1 MTRRQQP
8 PSPRPRVLP
17 HSPDSEASILG
28 GILLRNEVLSQ
39 LDTLETEDF
48 YDLKHRVVFQA
59 IRNLEAAARPID
71 VVTLENEIA
80 KAGKLEA
87 IGGVA
92 FLGELTLRV
101 PTADNVEAYARI
113 IVDKRIARDVIQML
127 SDVMDEAYADGIEGE
142 QLCHD
147 ISAALNAIRTRE
159 DEPIVTMAELISRE
173 ARKALEDAEARLAGK
188 AVYVGVPTGFAAL
201 DHNVG
206 GVPIGIPTLVIAR
219 PGNGKT
225 TIAMA
230 LAAASNR
237 IAGMDSLLVSYED
250 SGQSFAQRG
259 IAQESG
265 LSTELIRARRL
276 GTDDVV
282 ELTAGWAASKSRT
295 ESFLS
300 ASGMTVEAL
309 VRRVRRENMRRKL
322 AGKKPLRQVIVDYI
336 QKIPNPPH
344 ARTRDEGLAY
354 ISQQLSTMAVRE
366 DCALVVCCQLNREV
380 ERRDDNIPRLSDIR
394 DSGALE
400 ADGKLILG
408 LRYPYYYDRDETL
421 KNTLEVHCLKNHN
434 GEAGRCIILFW
445 DVKSNAVYDN
455 ELSYQHA
462 RALRRRNR

>member
-1 MTRRQQP
+1 MTRREQP
-8 PSPRPRVLP
+8 PIRVLP
-17 HSPDSEASILG
+17 HNGEAEASILG
-28 GILLRNEVLSQ
+28 GIILRNDVLSQ

-48 YDLKHRVVFQA
+48 YDNRHKVVFQA
-59 IRNLEAAARPID
+59 IRNLEAASRPVDI
-71 VVTLENEIA
+71 VTLENEIL
-80 KAGKLEA
+80 KSGKLDA

-101 PTADNVEAYARI
+101 PTADNVEAYAKI
-113 IVDKRIARDVIQML
+113 VVDKRISRDVIQML
-127 SDVMDEAYADGIEGE
+127 SNVMDEAYADEIEGD

-147 ISAALNAIRTRE
+147 ISAALNAIRTR
-159 DEPIVTMAELISRE
+159 DDAPIVTMAELIARE
-173 ARKALEDAEARLAGK
+173 ARSAIEDAEARMAGK
-188 AVYVGVPTGFAAL
+188 TVYVGVPTGFAAI

-206 GVPIGIPTLVIAR
+206 GIPIGIPTLVIAR

-250 SGQSFAQRG
+250 GGQSFGQRG

-276 GTDDVV
+276 GVDDIA
-282 ELTAGWAASKSRT
+282 ELSAGWAASHART

-300 ASGMTVEAL
+300 ASGMTVDAL

-322 AGKKPLRQVIVDYI
+322 SGKNPLRQVIVDYV

-344 ARTRDEGLAY
+344 TNTRNDGLAY

-366 DCALVVCCQLNREV
+366 DVALVVCCQLNRET
-380 ERRDDNIPRLSDIR
+380 ERRDDTVPRLSDIR

-400 ADGKLILG
+400 ADGKFILG
-408 LRYPYYYDRDETL
+408 LRYPYYYDRSDDSL

-445 DVKSNAVYDN
+445 DVKSNTLYNN
-455 ELSYQHA
+455 ELDYQQA
-462 RALRRRNR
+462 RALRRRAAR

>member
-1 MTRRQQP
+1 M
-8 PSPRPRVLP
+8 LP
-17 HSPDSEASILG
+17 HDLASEAGVLG
-28 GILLRNEVLSQ
+28 GVILRNEVLSQ
-39 LDTLETEDF
+39 LDTLEVEDF
-48 YDLKHRVVFQA
+48 YDHKHKVVFQA
-59 IRNLEAAARPID
+59 MRNLEAASSPID
-71 VVTLENEIA
+71 IITLENEIA

-101 PTADNVEAYARI
+101 PTADNVGHYARLV
-113 IVDKRIARDVIQML
+113 VDKHVTRQVILML
-127 SDVMDEAYADGIEGE
+127 SDVMDEAFADEIEGE

-147 ISAALNAIRTRE
+147 ISTALNSIRTR
-159 DEPIVTMAELISRE
+159 DEAPIVTMAELIARE
-173 ARKALEDAEARLAGK
+173 ARQAITDAEARLAGK
-188 AVYVGVPTGFAAL
+188 TVYVGVPTGFMAL

-206 GVPIGIPTLVIAR
+206 GVQIGIPTLVIAR

-230 LAAASNR
+230 FAAAAKR
-237 IAGMDSLLVSYED
+237 IADMDSLLVSYED
-250 SGQSFAQRG
+250 SGQSFGQRG

-276 GTDDVV
+276 GVDDIT
-282 ELTAGWAASKSRT
+282 EISAGWAASHART

-322 AGKKPLRQVIVDYI
+322 AGKKPLRQVIVDYV

-354 ISQQLSTMAVRE
+354 ISQQLSTMGVRE

-380 ERRDDNIPRLSDIR
+380 ERRDDTVPRLSDIR

-400 ADGKLILG
+400 QDGKLILG
-408 LRYPYYYDRDETL
+408 LRWPYLYDRDETL
-421 KNTLEVHCLKNHN
+421 KNTLELHVLKNHN
-434 GEAGRCIILFW
+434 GEPGRCIILFW
-445 DVKSNAVYDN
+445 DVKSNSVFNN
-455 ELSYQHA
+455 ELDYQQA
-462 RALRRRNR
+462 RALRRGRQR

>member
-1 MTRRQQP
+1 MTRREQP
-8 PSPRPRVLP
+8 PIRVLP
-17 HSPDSEASILG
+17 HNGEAEASILG
-28 GILLRNEVLSQ
+28 GIILRNEVLSQ
-39 LDTLETEDF
+39 IDTLETEDF
-48 YDLKHRVVFQA
+48 YDNRHKVVFAA
-59 IRNLEAAARPID
+59 IRNLEAAERPID
-71 VVTLENEIA
+71 IVTLENEIQ
-80 KAGKLEA
+80 KAGKLDA
-87 IGGVA
+87 LGGVA

-101 PTADNVEAYARI
+101 PTADNVEAYAKI
-113 IVDKRIARDVIQML
+113 VVDKRISREVIQML
-127 SDVMDEAYADGIEGE
+127 SNVMDEAYADEIEGE

-147 ISAALNAIRTRE
+147 ISAALNAIRTR
-159 DEPIVTMAELISRE
+159 DDAPIVTMAELIARE
-173 ARKALEDAEARLAGK
+173 ARSAIEDSEARRNGK
-188 AVYVGVPTGFAAL
+188 AVYVGVPTGFAAI
-201 DHNVG
+201 DHNIG

-230 LAAASNR
+230 IAAASNR

-250 SGQSFAQRG
+250 GGQSFGQRG

-265 LSTELIRARRL
+265 ISTELIRARRL
-276 GTDDVV
+276 GIDDIA
-282 ELTAGWAASKSRT
+282 EISAGWAASHART

-322 AGKKPLRQVIVDYI
+322 AGKKPLRQVIVDYV

-366 DCALVVCCQLNREV
+366 DTALVVCCQLNREV
-380 ERRDDNIPRLSDIR
+380 ERRDDTVPRLSDIR

-400 ADGKLILG
+400 QDGKLILG
-408 LRYPYYYDRDETL
+408 IRYPYYYDRSDDSL

-445 DVKSNAVYDN
+445 DVKSNALYNN
-455 ELSYQHA
+455 ELDYQQA
-462 RALRRRNR
+462 RALRRRAPR